1 MPSAS
6 QRASTMI
13 GNPNRFTITCATIVA
28 IIIAIGTGLFLSTLR
43 DRILAENER
52 ELANTALIL
61 ARQVESV
68 FAAVEDTHNGT
79 VDHIAELGTASGDLD
94 AAMARKEVH
103 VKLRDRAT
111 GMPFIGSLTLVN
123 SSGKVVNF
131 SRQWPVP
138 TIDVTDRDFF
148 KALSADPAL
157 RSFVS
162 EPVRNRA
169 SGTRVVHLARRISGP
184 GGEFRGLIS
193 GAMEL
198 TYFEDFFADIALAP
212 GSAIELL
219 RADSTLLLRHPK
231 DDTALGARDA
241 GTLARKLVA
250 SSPSGAAVGR
260 DTPNGEE
267 RAVAAHRVDGY
278 PVIVAVS
285 RTTGA
290 IYAGWTVT
298 AQWFGAIAVLTILMI
313 VGMVILVLRLFGK
326 EQDLIRSRAA
336 HEQSEQL
343 RVHSQRFD
351 LALSNMS
358 QGLSMFDAQQRLIVS
373 NARYAQIYDLP
384 SALLRPG
391 TTLREILQY
400 RIARGNGPENDRDYV
415 DKRLESVAEHAF
427 FKAVN
432 LLRDGRTIA
441 VVHQPMPDGGW
452 VATHEDITE
461 LRRSELER
469 AQAIAQAE
477 LFHERELAAE
487 AANKAKSDFLAV
499 MSHEIRT
506 PMTAVIGLSSVLL
519 ETKLDEDQHHIAETI
534 HESSNTLHA
543 LLNDILDV
551 SKLDAGKIEFEAAPF
566 SLRALIDNAASIVEA
581 SARQKS
587 IALDCKIDAA
597 IPGAL
602 IGDQTRIRQV
612 VLNLMANAI
621 KFSDS
626 GVVEIAAR
634 CLSRSV
640 GSVTFACAI
649 RDSGIGIAPEHLGKL
664 FGDFS
669 QADSSINRRFG
680 GTGLGLAICK
690 RIVVQ
695 MGGDIRVASAPGAG
709 TTFEFTLT
717 LPVASE
723 SDLASPDGA
732 TDNAGFA
739 DALATLDQPLHVLLA
754 EDNPTNQFV
763 FRKLM
768 QNFRIDV
775 TVAANGIEAVEHA
788 RRRTFDIVFMDMRM
802 PEMDGLEATRR
813 IRALGGAWSHV
824 PIVALTANAFADD
837 VKACRDAGMTEFVPK
852 PMRKKALIEKLALL
866 LADHPALGPLS
877 PSMALPVT
885 PAAEV
890 AIADVAPVLDTVTL
904 NCLREEIDSD
914 GVRAAFDVFVQETC
928 VSLAMMRKLAN
939 DDRPATLREE
949 AHQLKGAAAT
959 FGLCQ
964 LSDLARTLE
973 MSSASLA
980 ADERIALI
988 DRLDAAFARSHDE
1001 AEAAI
1006 RAMAPAG

>member
-1 MPSAS
+1 
-6 QRASTMI
+6 MI
-13 GNPNRFTITCATIVA
+13 GNPNKFTIACATIVA
-28 IIIAIGTGLFLSTLR
+28 IIIALGTGLFLSTLR

-52 ELANTALIL
+52 ELTNTALIL

-68 FAAVEDTHNGT
+68 FAAVEDPHNGT
-79 VDHIAELGTASGDLD
+79 LDQIAELGVASGDSD
-94 AAMARKEVH
+94 AAMARKEMH

-111 GMPFIGSLTLVN
+111 GMPFVGSLTLVN
-123 SSGKVVNF
+123 PSGKVVNF

-138 TIDVTDRDFF
+138 PIDVADRDFF

-169 SGTRVVHLARRISGP
+169 SSTWVMHLARRISGP
-184 GGEFRGLIS
+184 SGEFRGLIS

-198 TYFEDFFADIALAP
+198 KYFEDFFADIALAP
-212 GSAIELL
+212 GSAIEIL
-219 RADSTLLLRHPK
+219 RADSTLLLRHPR
-231 DDTALGARDA
+231 DETALGVRNT
-241 GTLARKLVA
+241 GTLARNLVA
-250 SSPSGAAVGR
+250 SSASGVAVGR
-260 DTPNGEE
+260 DAPNGEE
-267 RAVAAHRVDGY
+267 RAVAAHQVDGY

-290 IYAGWTVT
+290 IYAGWAVT
-298 AQWFGAIAVLTILMI
+298 ARWVGAIAALTILMI

-358 QGLSMFDAQQRLIVS
+358 QGLSMFDARQRLIVS

-384 SALLRPG
+384 PALLRPG

-415 DKRLESVAEHAF
+415 EKRLESVAHHAF
-427 FKAVN
+427 FKAAN

-534 HESSNTLHA
+534 HESSNALHA

-587 IALDCKIDAA
+587 IVLDCRIDAA

-621 KFSDS
+621 KFSDG
-626 GVVEIAAR
+626 GVVELAAR
-634 CLSRSV
+634 CLSRAV
-640 GSVTFACAI
+640 GTVTIACAI
-649 RDSGIGIAPEHLGKL
+649 RDSGIGIAPEQLGKL

-695 MGGDIRVASAPGAG
+695 MGGDIHVESSPGAG

-723 SDLASPDGA
+723 ADLAAPDGA

-739 DALATLDQPLHVLLA
+739 EALATLEMPLQVLLA

-768 QNFRIDV
+768 QSFRIDV
-775 TVAANGIEAVEHA
+775 TVAANGVEAVAHA
-788 RRRTFDIVFMDMRM
+788 RQRTFDIVFMDMRM

-813 IRALGGAWSHV
+813 IRALGGVWSRV

-852 PMRKKALIEKLALL
+852 PMRKKALVETLALL

-877 PSMALPVT
+877 PGAVLPLT

-890 AIADVAPVLDTVTL
+890 AIADVAPVLDTATL
-904 NCLREEIDSD
+904 NCLREEIDCD
-914 GVRAAFDVFVQETC
+914 GVRAAFDVFVQETG
-928 VSLAMMRKLAN
+928 VSLALMRKLAN

-949 AHQLKGAAAT
+949 AHQLKGAAST

-964 LSDLARTLE
+964 LSELARTLE
-973 MSSASLA
+973 MTSASLG
-980 ADERIALI
+980 ADERTALI
-988 DRLDAAFARSHDE
+988 DRLDAAFARSRDE

-1006 RAMAPAG
+1006 RAMAPTG